1 MCIVKAFS
9 IISFILLI
17 QFIPG
22 KVAAQTEL
30 LTYTNV
36 NYGFTIKYPADWNV
50 DDSNITGM
58 GVLFGKKPQGDVQ
71 VVRVSDSDIHVKE
84 KYNITLEHDIRNTL
98 VPMQANGFRL
108 IELNSNTYFLSGHP
122 AVRVV
127 GIQHE
132 HIEMMMTSIRA
143 GGYVY
148 TVKYLSNLDTYLT
161 YLPIAEQMLNSFQVV
176 NAG

>member
-1 MCIVKAFS
+1 MMCMVRTFS

-22 KVAAQTEL
+22 KVVAQTEL

-36 NYGFTIKYPADWNV
+36 NYGFTIKYPSDWNV

-58 GVLFGKKPQGDVQ
+58 GVVFGKEPQGDVQ
-71 VVRVSDSDIHVKE
+71 VVRISDPDIHLKE
-84 KYNITLEHDIRNTL
+84 KYNITLEHDIRVHVL
-98 VPMQANGFRL
+98 VLMQANGFRL

-148 TVKYLSNLDTYLT
+148 TETRS
-161 YLPIAEQMLNSFQVV
+161 
-176 NAG
+176 